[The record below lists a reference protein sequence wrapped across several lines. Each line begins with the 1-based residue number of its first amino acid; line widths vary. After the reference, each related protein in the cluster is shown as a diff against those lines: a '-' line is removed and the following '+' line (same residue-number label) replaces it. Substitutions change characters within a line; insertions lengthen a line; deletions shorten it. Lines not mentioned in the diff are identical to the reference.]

1 MEYKFCLI
9 IGGVTVEQWRVAKV
23 IKDVKTK

>member
-9 IGGVTVEQWRVAKV
+9 IGGVTVQPWRVAKV